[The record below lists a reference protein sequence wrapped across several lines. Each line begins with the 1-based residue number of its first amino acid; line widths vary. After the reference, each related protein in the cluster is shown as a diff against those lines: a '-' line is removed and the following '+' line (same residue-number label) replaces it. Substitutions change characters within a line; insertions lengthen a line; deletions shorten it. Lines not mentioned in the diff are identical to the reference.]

1 MLEKKYYHRRI
12 LWRNCTSS
20 TLFCLHFLFL
30 FQISQSSQFPLWP
43 ETQNMFVFISKISF
57 KSVSNW
63 ENSNNK
69 VLLLVSHTIIYCKPT
84 FIRVR
89 ENFERFT
96 RASSSQVPVLLASEY
111 YSLQTS
117 APMSLVYY
125 FRIIDFLT

>member
-43 ETQNMFVFISKISF
+43 ETQNMFVFISKISL

-63 ENSNNK
+63 EKSNHK

-89 ENFERFT
+89 ENVARFT
-96 RASSSQVPVLLASEY
+96 RASSSRVLLASEY

-125 FRIIDFLT
+125 FRIIYILT